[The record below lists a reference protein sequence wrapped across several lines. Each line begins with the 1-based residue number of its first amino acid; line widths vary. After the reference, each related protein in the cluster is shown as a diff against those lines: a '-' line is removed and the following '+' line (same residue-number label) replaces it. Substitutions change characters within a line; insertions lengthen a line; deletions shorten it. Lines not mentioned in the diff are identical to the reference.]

1 MTSSESSPEN
11 PQPTSTDSPDTS
23 QKPPTGTTDTATKT
37 RAEKRS
43 EKYREKHGE
52 NRTPGF
58 LGVVERLGNLLPNPF
73 WLFVCL
79 GGVVLLLSWIGSL
92 IGMSAEDPESGEIVE
107 VENLLSVDGLQMI
120 VTDAVTNFT
129 EFPPLGVIITVMLG
143 VAVAEHAG
151 LISAAVRGMVA
162 RTGPKTLTF
171 VVALTAIIGSVASD
185 AIFIIVIPL
194 GAMAFNALGRSPIVG
209 AVVAFAGS
217 AAGFDASLLLNI
229 TDVLLAGISTSAA
242 QLVDP
247 NYEVNPLSNYYFVIG
262 SSVVLAGIITV
273 LTEFFMDKKIH
284 QIVNHDAADYSQVNF
299 TDDKGEVVT
308 TLKLNPS
315 EVKGLKLT
323 GLVFIACMA
332 VYFSLLFVS
341 GSPLQGEGGSVMDS
355 PLITNI
361 AVPIAVIFFI
371 LGLAY
376 GLTVKTITKSTDVP
390 EFMAQGLQ
398 TMLPILVLFFV
409 VAQFVA
415 WFDASNLGI
424 WISIKGS
431 NLLESWNLPTV
442 VLFALFVLMVA
453 FLNLMI
459 TSGSAQWALMAPVV
473 VPMMMYIGI
482 SPEVTQMLYRIG
494 DSATAIVT
502 PMNPY
507 FAMAFAFILKYYR
520 KAGLG
525 TIMSMMIPYCLAIM
539 VGWFLFFVAWWALGI
554 PLGPGAPMEYPA

>member
-11 PQPTSTDSPDTS
+11 PQAAAVDSSDTA
-23 QKPPTGTTDTATKT
+23 QKPPTGKDGK
-37 RAEKRS
+37 
-43 EKYREKHGE
+43 
-52 NRTPGF
+52 NRTPGL
-58 LGVVERLGNLLPNPF
+58 LGVIERLGNLLPNPF
-73 WLFVCL
+73 WLFICL
-79 GGVVLLLSWIGSL
+79 GAIVLVISWIGSL
-92 IGMSAEDPESGEIVE
+92 IGMSAEDPETGETVE
-107 VENLLSVDGLQMI
+107 VANLLSADGLQSI
-120 VTDAVTNFT
+120 VTNAVTNFT

-171 VVALTAIIGSVASD
+171 VVALTAVTGSVASD
-185 AIFIIVIPL
+185 AIFIIMIPL

-262 SSVVLAGIITV
+262 SSIVLAAIITV
-273 LTEFFMDKKIH
+273 LTEFFMDKKIY
-284 QIVNHDAADYSQVNF
+284 QIVNHDEVDYSQVNF

-308 TLKLNPS
+308 SLKLNPS

-323 GLVFIACMA
+323 GLVFIACLA
-332 VYFSLLFVS
+332 VYFALLFVS
-341 GSPLQGEGGSVMDS
+341 GSPLQGEGGAVMES
-355 PLITNI
+355 PLINNI

-371 LGLAY
+371 LGLVY
-376 GLTVKTITKSTDVP
+376 GLKVKTITKSTDVP
-390 EFMAQGLQ
+390 DFMAKGLES
-398 TMLPILVLFFV
+398 MLPILVLFFV

-415 WFDASNLGI
+415 WFDESNLGV
-424 WISIKGS
+424 WLSVKGS
-431 NLLESWNLPTV
+431 DMLQSWNLPPV
-442 VLFALFVLMVA
+442 LLFAGFVLMVA
-453 FLNLMI
+453 FLNMMI

-473 VPMMMYIGI
+473 VPMMMYLGI
-482 SPEVTQMLYRIG
+482 APEVSQMLYRIG

-525 TIMSMMIPYCLAIM
+525 TIMSMMIPYCLVIM

-554 PLGPGAPMEYPA
+554 PLGPGAPMEYPAQ